1 MTVEFF
7 YDDEREYQF
16 VFVESEESMRVG
28 EEYAGIE
35 DISTGQSA
43 FSLPVAS
50 RQASTLEDGKARIS
64 GAVEAEIDPSGRVSS
79 PGNC

>member
-35 DISTGQSA
+35 NVSTGQSA
-43 FSLPVAS
+43 ISLPVAS

-64 GAVEAEIDPSGRVSS
+64 GAEEAETDPSGRVSS